1 MYTFTAFI
9 KIDKYTLE
17 EIDVE
22 AKSLKEAKK
31 KIQEA
36 IDDMYGGTPKV
47 KKIVKRG
54 PGFFVNP
61 CKIKPNLL

>member
-9 KIDKYTLE
+9 KVDKYTIE

-22 AKSLKEAKK
+22 AKDFKEARK
-31 KIQEA
+31 KIQEV
-36 IDDMYGGTPKV
+36 IDDMYPGFTKI

-54 PGFFVNP
+54 PGLFF
-61 CKIKPNLL
+61 

>member
-9 KIDKYTLE
+9 KVDKYTIE

-22 AKSLKEAKK
+22 AKNFKDART
-31 KIQEA
+31 KIQEV
-36 IDDMYGGTPKV
+36 INDMYPGNTKI

-54 PGFFVNP
+54 PGLFF
-61 CKIKPNLL
+61 

>member
-1 MYTFTAFI
+1 MYTYTAFI
-9 KIDKYTLE
+9 KIDRYTLE

-22 AKSLKEAKK
+22 ADNLKEAKV
-31 KIQEA
+31 KIQEV

-54 PGFFVNP
+54 PGLF
-61 CKIKPNLL
+61 L

>member
-1 MYTFTAFI
+1 MYTYTAFI
-9 KIDKYTLE
+9 KIDRYTLE

-22 AKSLKEAKK
+22 ADNLKEAKV
-31 KIQEA
+31 KIREV

-54 PGFFVNP
+54 PGLF
-61 CKIKPNLL
+61 L

>member
-1 MYTFTAFI
+1 MYTYTAFI
-9 KIDKYTLE
+9 KVDRYTLE

-22 AKSLKEAKK
+22 ADSLKEAKV
-31 KIQEA
+31 KIREV

-54 PGFFVNP
+54 PGLF
-61 CKIKPNLL
+61 C

>member
-1 MYTFTAFI
+1 MYTYTAFI
-9 KIDKYTLE
+9 KVDRYTLE

-22 AKSLKEAKK
+22 ADNLKEAKL
-31 KIQEA
+31 KIKEV

-54 PGFFVNP
+54 PGLFM
-61 CKIKPNLL
+61 